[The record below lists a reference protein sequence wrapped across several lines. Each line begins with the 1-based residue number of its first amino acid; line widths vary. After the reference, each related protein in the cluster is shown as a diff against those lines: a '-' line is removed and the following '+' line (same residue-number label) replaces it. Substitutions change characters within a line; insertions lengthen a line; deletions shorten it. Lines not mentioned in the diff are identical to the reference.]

1 MDVLSTEQDRER
13 IVQLNDSFRRT
24 FVGGSLVVTAGLQ
37 LRGPLF
43 VRTALKAVRDYEIF
57 SAENAPRAEHDMGV
71 LTVLEQQVI
80 WKIDYFDPSMT
91 QGSEG
96 PADVERTRR
105 VLTVMLADEY

>member
-24 FVGGSLVVTAGLQ
+24 FVGGSLCITSGLQ
-37 LRGPLF
+37 LRGPTF
-43 VRTALKAVRDYEIF
+43 VRAALKAVRDLDEF
-57 SAENAPRAEHDMGV
+57 SSDDDPHGEHDFGA
-71 LTVLEQQVI
+71 LTVYEQQVF

-91 QGSEG
+91 QGSED